1 MIKFS
6 AITNFNA
13 RIAALKDVRRGV
25 YATVEDEI
33 LSSFKGLTIEQI
45 RQNRDM
51 ILFNDDYI
59 VIKLRIPDKKHRLS
73 KKDGY
78 RLIYLVYKETEE
90 VIFLDVY
97 PKNGLSQQLDID
109 DKQLVDLVNQLAD
122 EREKGLLT
130 PFKIEPLNSPRN
142 NDLHRG

>member
-1 MIKFS
+1 MITFS

-13 RIAALKDVRRGV
+13 RIAALKNVRRGV

-33 LSSFKGLTIEQI
+33 RASFKGLAIEQI

-51 ILFNDDYI
+51 ILFNDEHI
-59 VIKLRIPDKKHRLS
+59 VIKLRMPDKKHRLS

-78 RLIYLVYKETEE
+78 RLIYLVYKDTEE

-97 PKNGLSQQLDID
+97 PKNGPSQQLDID
-109 DKQLVDLVNQLAD
+109 DKQLVELVNQLAD

-130 PFKIEPLNSPRN
+130 TFEIK
-142 NDLHRG
+142 